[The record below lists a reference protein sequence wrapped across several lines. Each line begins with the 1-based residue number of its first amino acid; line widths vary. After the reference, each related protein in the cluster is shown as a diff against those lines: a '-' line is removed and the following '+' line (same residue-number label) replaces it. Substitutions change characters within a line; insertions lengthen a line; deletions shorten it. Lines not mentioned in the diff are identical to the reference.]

1 MKFSGKLFHPASAM
15 LIGVSLGLTGCATI
29 KPSYVDAS
37 GDKIKSV
44 VVFSSFK
51 NIVTS
56 EPSDQD
62 LSEALAKNVCKYAKT
77 LDVSCEASL
86 NRMPPASGT
95 DSNTKASHLIVL
107 DAELYRQLIRGE
119 WFWND
124 CYTQSKDRKCIGGLD
139 KSSDLPALM
148 RMTVDVIEVQ
158 SGKSIYKVGKPQTF
172 ESSDVNK
179 WAASDTPASA
189 LFQGLNKAG
198 LF

>member
-15 LIGVSLGLTGCATI
+15 LLWASFGLTGCATV

-44 VVFSSFK
+44 LVYSSFK

-56 EPSDQD
+56 EPGDQD
-62 LSEALAKNVCKYAKT
+62 LSEALAKNVCKYLKT
-77 LDVSCEASL
+77 LDVSCGASL
-86 NRMPPASGT
+86 NSIPPSSGT
-95 DSNTKASHLIVL
+95 DSNTKASHLIIL
-107 DAELYRQLIRGE
+107 DAELYRQFVQGV

-124 CYTQSKDRKCIGGLD
+124 CYTRSKDRKCIGGAD
-139 KSSDLPALM
+139 KYPDLPAQM
-148 RMTVDVIEVQ
+148 RMTVDVVEVR

-189 LFQGLNKAG
+189 LFQGLKKAG
-198 LF
+198 MF